1 VIRANVMAS
10 ARQVWTRHLR
20 GHLLRFDGRPAPT
33 YPPGIGHR
41 LLLTAAVLETIRI
54 GAIAWLHPEIPLWV
68 LLPSLVGLAL
78 LSVPVASGLALDQI
92 GFRGWRSW
100 SVTERSYFL
109 QVLVIASVVFPLLLG
124 SPFADSD
131 SPAGTPT
138 RFWTVFVPYL
148 FYGFYQELVYRGM
161 IQTELVRRW
170 GSAIGIL
177 AANTLYTFGPLH
189 WSHFA
194 AVRSFAVPMF
204 AGIFA
209 IGLFFGVLFHRSGN
223 LWLAATF
230 HAIGN
235 AFIVSSIGSTTP

>member
-1 VIRANVMAS
+1 MAS
-10 ARQVWTRHLR
+10 AREPWTRHLR
-20 GHLLRFDGRPAPT
+20 GHLFRFDGRPAPV
-33 YPPGIGHR
+33 YSPRIGHR
-41 LLLTAAVLETIRI
+41 LLLAAALLETIRV
-54 GAIAWLHPEIPLWV
+54 GTIAWLHPAIPLWV
-68 LLPSLVGLAL
+68 LLPLLVGFAV
-78 LSVPVASGLALDQI
+78 LSVAVASGLALDQI

-100 SVTERSYFL
+100 TVTERSYFL
-109 QVLVIASVVFPLLLG
+109 QVLVMASVVFPLLLG

-131 SPAGTPT
+131 APTSAAT

-161 IQTELVRRW
+161 IQTDLVRRW
-170 GSAIGIL
+170 GPVVGIV

-194 AVRSFAVPMF
+194 AVRSFAVGMF
-204 AGIFA
+204 AAIFA

-235 AFIVSSIGSTTP
+235 AFIVSSIASTTR